1 MKRNIVL
8 ENFSKKN
15 NFYHFSC
22 SIFTTFTLYVYKQTA
37 KMPFELIIAQCK
49 KLLPQAQMAF
59 YSMFYQQVFLRSY
72 ALLRDDMIAEEIM
85 QDTMLKMLQNMNSF
99 KGDKASMQKLLNKMA
114 VNQSIDT
121 LRRKGKIEF
130 VESESIP
137 EIKEE
142 EQNIEEFEEDFDIV
156 LQHLETL
163 PDGYRLVIAMRI
175 FEEMSFEEIG
185 KKLNINA
192 SSARSQY
199 VRGIEKMRT
208 ELRIKNK

>member
-1 MKRNIVL
+1 
-8 ENFSKKN
+8 
-15 NFYHFSC
+15 
-22 SIFTTFTLYVYKQTA
+22 
-37 KMPFELIIAQCK
+37 MPFELIIAQCK